1 MDHKAISLFTYI
13 LTIHCINF
21 SLMLIKKT
29 DCCWWEGLEKRKFL
43 SLIKL
48 LKTEHRVNAVILPLV
63 HLGEATEHKVHKAG
77 QWIFLKLPAVLE
89 TIKDRGFG
97 WLFLF
102 YKLKLNWKSM
112 VKVLSSNYWF
122 CNWPSLHIGSNRNL
136 SGFFSP
142 DKINRLYRHWQN
154 RESNWVLLFWEVNN
168 HISH

>member
-1 MDHKAISLFTYI
+1 MLF
-13 LTIHCINF
+13 
-21 SLMLIKKT
+21 KKT

-136 SGFFSP
+136 SGFFFSRQNKQTLQTLAESWVKLSP
-142 DKINRLYRHWQN
+142 SFLRSEQPHLPLAFLLLLQQVSSTNRCKR
-154 RESNWVLLFWEVNN
+154 
-168 HISH
+168 